1 MGRQT
6 RLSRGQ
12 SRAAHFL
19 MSVPKLI
26 VFNLDFT
33 LWDCGGLWVDC
44 TSYPFETLPDG
55 RIVDREDRTMR
66 LYEEVQEIL
75 DEVDRLGFPMA
86 LASRTER
93 PGWARDLLD
102 RFEIRKRFAFEE
114 IFPSS
119 KVKHFSR
126 LAEDS
131 GYDWEEMLF
140 FDDEH
145 RNILE
150 VGALGVKCVEV
161 TRGVDQSSFQ
171 SGLRM
176 FENET

>member
-1 MGRQT
+1 
-6 RLSRGQ
+6 
-12 SRAAHFL
+12 

-26 VFNLDFT
+26 VFDLDFT

-44 TSYPFETLPDG
+44 TSYPFATLPDG
-55 RIVDREDRTMR
+55 TIVDRENRRMR
-66 LYEEVQEIL
+66 LYEEVTDIL
-75 DEVDRLGFPMA
+75 DHVDRLGIPMA

-93 PGWARDLLD
+93 PDWARDLLD

-119 KVKHFSR
+119 KVQHFSR
-126 LAEDS
+126 LTADS
-131 GYDWEEMLF
+131 GYEFEEMLF

-145 RNILE
+145 RNIVD

-161 TRGVDQSSFQ
+161 SRGVDDSSFR
-171 SGLRM
+171 SGMAL
-176 FENET
+176 FQTEA